1 MLGGL
6 RDSRGSVRARTKR
19 CEKALD
25 GTVAPDEKEEE
36 NGTTDQARY
45 VLMMLSQND
54 VGFVVE
60 REKGVRC
67 RCCSRCLVKVRATID
82 DGTGIFEKKTQKKKM
97 SAKAQ
102 ADGATRTRAP
112 LSKYE
117 YGRML

>member
-25 GTVAPDEKEEE
+25 GTVAPDEKEDEE
-36 NGTTDQARY
+36 KGTTDQARY
-45 VLMMLSQND
+45 VLTMLSQND

-67 RCCSRCLVKVRATID
+67 RCCSRCLVKVWATID
-82 DGTGIFEKKTQKKKM
+82 DGTGILFEKKNPKEEKCL
-97 SAKAQ
+97 
-102 ADGATRTRAP
+102 RTHKPTGQHERALP
-112 LSKYE
+112 
-117 YGRML
+117 